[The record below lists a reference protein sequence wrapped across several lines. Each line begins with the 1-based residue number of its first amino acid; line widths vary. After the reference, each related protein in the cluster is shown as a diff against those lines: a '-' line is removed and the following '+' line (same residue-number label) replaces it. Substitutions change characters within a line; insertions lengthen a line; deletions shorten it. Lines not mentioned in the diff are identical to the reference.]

1 VTAEVRDV
9 RLDSFTGMTDLVLTE
24 DHGDGVALLRLNRP
38 PMNPLSIELLD
49 DLRDAAGALAAN
61 ASVKAVVVA
70 GSEKAFAAGAD
81 ISELQDPVGARA
93 STDAFRAAFDAVV
106 SIPRPVIAAIRGYAL
121 GGGCELA
128 LACDLRVGGETA
140 RVGQPEIL
148 LGVLPGAGGTQRL
161 ARLVGPARAKE
172 LTWSGRQVRADEA
185 HALGILDRV
194 VPDDEVESNAIAWA
208 NRFASGA
215 VVAMGLA
222 KRVIDD
228 GLGRS
233 LGEGLDLESDAFVAA
248 FDTDDARSGVASF
261 LEHGP
266 GKAKFSGR

>member
-1 VTAEVRDV
+1 M
-9 RLDSFTGMTDLVLTE
+9 SDLVLTE
-24 DHGDGVALLRLNRP
+24 HHDGGVALLRLNRP
-38 PMNPLSIELLD
+38 PMNPLSIALLD
-49 DLRDAAGALAAN
+49 ALRDAATELAGDG
-61 ASVKAVVVA
+61 SVKAVVVA

-81 ISELQDPVGARA
+81 ISELRDQAGARA
-93 STDAFRAAFDAVV
+93 SADAFRGAFDAVA

-128 LACDLRVGGETA
+128 LTCDLRVGGETA

-161 ARLVGPARAKE
+161 ARLIGPARTKE
-172 LTWSGRQVRADEA
+172 LVWSGRQLRADEA
-185 HALGILDRV
+185 HTLGLLDRV
-194 VPDDEVESNAIAWA
+194 VPSDDVEGNALEWA
-208 NRFASGA
+208 GRLGSGA

-228 GLGRS
+228 GLGRP
-233 LGEGLDLESDAFVAA
+233 LAEGLDLEADAFVAA
-248 FDTDDARSGVASF
+248 FGTDDGRAGVASF

-266 GKAKFSGR
+266 GKAKFTGK

>member
-1 VTAEVRDV
+1 
-9 RLDSFTGMTDLVLTE
+9 MTDLVLTE
-24 DHGDGVALLRLNRP
+24 NHDDGVAVLRLNRP
-38 PMNPLSIELLD
+38 PMNPLSIALLD
-49 DLRDAAGALAAN
+49 ALRDAASALAAD

-81 ISELQDPVGARA
+81 IAELRDQAGARA
-93 STDAFRAAFDAVV
+93 SANAFRAAFDAVA

-128 LACDLRVGGETA
+128 LTCDLRVGSESS
-140 RVGQPEIL
+140 RLGQPEIL

-161 ARLVGPARAKE
+161 ARLIGPARAKE
-172 LTWSGRQVRADEA
+172 LVWSGRQVRADEA

-194 VPDDEVESNAIAWA
+194 VPSDEVEANALQWA
-208 NRFASGA
+208 AHLGSGA

-222 KRVIDD
+222 KHVIDD
-228 GLGRS
+228 GLGRP
-233 LGEGLDLESDAFVAA
+233 LAEGLDAEADAFVEA
-248 FDTDDARSGVASF
+248 FGTEDGRLGVESF

>member
-1 VTAEVRDV
+1 
-9 RLDSFTGMTDLVLTE
+9 MTDLVLTE
-24 DHGDGVALLRLNRP
+24 HHDRGVALLRLNRP
-38 PMNPLSIELLD
+38 PMNPLSIELLG
-49 DLRDAAGALAAN
+49 DLRDAARALAAD

-81 ISELQDPVGARA
+81 ISELRDPAGARA
-93 STDAFRAAFDAVV
+93 STDAFRAAFDAVA

-140 RVGQPEIL
+140 RLGQPEIL

-172 LTWSGRQVRADEA
+172 LTWSGRQIRADEA
-185 HALGILDRV
+185 HTLGILDRV
-194 VPDDEVESNAIAWA
+194 VPSDEVEANALEWA
-208 NRFASGA
+208 ARFASGA
-215 VVAMGLA
+215 VLAMGLA
-222 KRVIDD
+222 KQVIDD
-228 GLGRS
+228 GLDRP
-233 LGEGLDLESDAFVAA
+233 LGQGLDLESDAFVEA
-248 FDTDDARSGVASF
+248 FGTEDARVGVASF

-266 GKAKFSGR
+266 GKATFSGR